1 MRLLIAL
8 LLVSACAT
16 FPEVDRAANGHGNG
30 PLPQLVP
37 TEELLA
43 RAGVVVGAE
52 AAQAG
57 LQARAAALRARAAR
71 IRAMPA
77 G

>member
-1 MRLLIAL
+1 MRPLVAL

-16 FPEVDRAANGHGNG
+16 FPEVDRAASGHGKG
-30 PLPQLVP
+30 PPPQLVP
-37 TEELLA
+37 TEALLA

-52 AAQAG
+52 AAQAS